1 MTVDHLTAHPRAEEL
16 PAPAQPAPAQPDRAE
31 LLDLVFD
38 GNFERVH
45 RDLRDVL
52 FDPIFDAREGLTLQ
66 QAGELA
72 YERSRFVHSRLER
85 PLQILGN
92 PLRLFALAEWP
103 CVLDVSTFSLLMVH
117 YNLCLGSLVDHGSDR
132 ADLADYFEDLDSLA
146 AFGPYMATELGYGN
160 NVAALRT
167 EAHYDQDAD
176 CFVLN
181 TPDSLAQKYM
191 SYSGFSHL
199 PKLAVVMARLKADGV
214 DHGIFPFVVRISD
227 EDGLCP
233 GIRAVP
239 CPEKPVQGLDNGL
252 TWFDHV
258 RIPRRNLLYSDMARF
273 TDDGHL
279 QLTSGNARRRFL
291 RSMSRIQ
298 PGRLCVSSSAVSA
311 GRAATYIALRYAQH
325 RLTNAP
331 GRRDVPILE
340 YRSHQLALITALA
353 KVYAMTL
360 LVNTAKREFLAA
372 GTAVPADLNDLISI
386 TKALSTWEMT
396 EVVAVCRERCGAQG
410 IFSVNRIAD
419 YGSLLQGLVTAEG
432 DNQVLLATTAG
443 QLLSRGDDAA
453 PVAAPDPHGR
463 DVTDVSWQVELM
475 HYRERMLFDSC
486 RESMS
491 ADGGYFDAWNGSIN
505 AGLAMARQRGVRVA
519 LHSMSVAADKARVPG
534 VRSALGLLASL
545 YGIIELQRE
554 DGWYAASGCLTGE
567 QVLGLPGQ
575 ADALCARLVHHIP
588 MLIEGFGLTPE
599 LLRAPIAAE
608 DYVGAFEAHSR
619 RSAGVADGS

>member
-1 MTVDHLTAHPRAEEL
+1 MTVDQLAAHPRAEEL
-16 PAPAQPAPAQPDRAE
+16 PTEAQPASAE
-31 LLDLVFD
+31 LLHLIFD
-38 GNFERVH
+38 GNFEQVH
-45 RDLRDVL
+45 REVRDVL

-72 YERSRFVHSRLER
+72 YERSRFVHSQLER
-85 PLQILGN
+85 PLQILSN

-132 ADLADYFEDLDSLA
+132 ADLADYFEALDSLA

-167 EAHYDQDAD
+167 EAVYDRAAD

-191 SYSGFSHL
+191 SYSGFSHI
-199 PKLAVVMARLKADGV
+199 PKVAVVMARLKADGI
-214 DHGIFPFVVRISD
+214 DHGVFPFVVRISD
-227 EDGLCP
+227 GDGLCP

-273 TDDGHL
+273 TEDGQL

-298 PGRLCVSSSAVSA
+298 PGRLCVSSSAVAA

-360 LVNTAKREFLAA
+360 LVNTAKRQFVASGA
-372 GTAVPADLNDLISI
+372 TVPADLNDLISI

-396 EVVAVCRERCGAQG
+396 EVVTVCRERCGAQG

-443 QLLSRGDDAA
+443 QLLSRGDDTATA
-453 PVAAPDPHGR
+453 AAPDPRGR
-463 DVTDVSWQVELM
+463 DVTDLSWQIELM
-475 HYRERMLFDSC
+475 QYRERMLFHAC
-486 RESMS
+486 RDSMS
-491 ADGGYFDAWNGSIN
+491 GDGGYFDAWNDSIN

-519 LHSMSVAADKARVPG
+519 LHSMQAAVESAQDPR
-534 VRSALGLLASL
+534 VRSALGLLAAL
-545 YGIIELQRE
+545 YGITELQRE
-554 DGWYAASGCLTGE
+554 DGWYAASGCLTSE
-567 QVLGLPGQ
+567 QVLGLPRQ
-575 ADALCARLVHHIP
+575 ADSLCARLVPHVP

-608 DYVGAFEAHSR
+608 DYVSAFEAHSR
-619 RSAGVADGS
+619 RSAGVTGEV